1 MRLTVFTDYTLR
13 TLIYLALRPDTLVT
27 ISDVATAYKIS
38 TNHLMKVVHQ
48 LALSGD
54 IITVRGQR
62 GGLRLA
68 RPANEINIG
77 AVVRRAEP
85 DLELVP
91 CFGSKTVCVIHPACV
106 ASIAV
111 DEALRAFLATL
122 DRYTLADLVRTSP
135 ALAGLLQIKEPG
147 APNSPHLPEINDADT
162 RAAEVG

>member
-27 ISDVATAYKIS
+27 ISDVAAAYKIS

-54 IITVRGQR
+54 VITVRGQR

-68 RPANEINIG
+68 RPASEINIG

-85 DLELVP
+85 DLELMP
-91 CFGSKTVCVIHPACV
+91 CFGSNVVCTIQPACV
-106 ASIAV
+106 ASSAIN
-111 DEALRAFLATL
+111 EALRAFLATL
-122 DRYTLADLVRTSP
+122 DRYTLADLVQPRA
-135 ALAGLLQIKEPG
+135 ALAGLLRINEATAH
-147 APNSPHLPEINDADT
+147 APPAPAPAPSPA
-162 RAAEVG
+162 